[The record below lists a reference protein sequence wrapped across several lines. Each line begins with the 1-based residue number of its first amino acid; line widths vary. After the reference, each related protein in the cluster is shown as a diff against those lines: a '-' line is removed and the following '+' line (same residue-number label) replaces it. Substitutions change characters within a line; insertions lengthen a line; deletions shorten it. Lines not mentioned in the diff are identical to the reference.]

1 MPSPRAGAG
10 VSVAGMTTLSIIKA
24 DTGGFVGH
32 SAVHPEME
40 SAAQER
46 VREAVAGGLLLDGTV
61 ASCGDD
67 VSLIMVHEH
76 GRDAEAIHSF
86 AWDVFGMTTTIAKR
100 LGLYGAGQDILSD
113 AFSGNLRGMGPGY
126 AELEFQE
133 RPSEP
138 VICFL
143 ADKTE
148 PGAWNLPLYKMF
160 ADPFNTAGLVID
172 ANMHA
177 GFLFE
182 VYDLYEEKRIVFDCP
197 RDLYEMLMY
206 IGAPARYV
214 IHEVRSKTSD
224 EVGAATSTQRLS
236 LIAGK
241 YVGKDDPVMI
251 VRCQSG
257 LPAVGEVLEPFA
269 FPYAVAGAMRGSH
282 HAPIMPVSLADAHPT
297 RFDGPPRVVALGFQI
312 HEGKLI
318 GPRDLFADPS
328 FDRAR
333 SEANVAMDYLRRH
346 GPFEPHRLPL
356 EDLEY
361 TTMRQLEARLA
372 DRWQPMEQAERTH
385 AEPAQPVTG

>member
-1 MPSPRAGAG
+1 MI
-10 VSVAGMTTLSIIKA
+10 TLSIIKA
-24 DTGGFVGH
+24 DTGGYVGH
-32 SAVHPEME
+32 SSVHPDMLA
-40 SAAQER
+40 AAQDALAT
-46 VREAVAGGLLLDGTV
+46 AVSDRLLVDAQV

-67 VSLIMVHEH
+67 ISLIMTHEH
-76 GRDAEAIHSF
+76 GADAEPIHSF
-86 AWDVFGMTTTIAKR
+86 AWDTFLRTTEIAKR
-100 LGLYGAGQDILSD
+100 LGLYGAGQDLLSD

-126 AELEFQE
+126 AELEFTE

-138 VICFL
+138 IICFL

-177 GFLFE
+177 GFRFE
-182 VYDLYEEKRIVFDCP
+182 VYDLHEEKKIWFDCP
-197 RDLYEMLMY
+197 ADLYEMLMY

-214 IHEVRSKTSD
+214 IHSVRSKTLD
-224 EVGAATSTQRLS
+224 EQAAATSTQRLS
-236 LIAGK
+236 LIAGR

-251 VRCQSG
+251 VRAQSG

-269 FPYAVAGAMRGSH
+269 FPHSVAGCMRGSH
-282 HAPIMPVSLADAHPT
+282 HAPIMPVAIGQAHPA
-297 RFDGPPRVVALGFQI
+297 RFDGPPRVTALGFQVRD
-312 HEGKLI
+312 GKLI
-318 GPRDLFADPS
+318 GPRDMFDDPS

-333 SEANVAMDYLRRH
+333 SQANEVMDYLRRH

-361 TTMRQLEARLA
+361 TTMRLLEERLA
-372 DRWQPMEQAERTH
+372 ARWEPMAP
-385 AEPAQPVTG
+385 APLPVPAQ

>member
-1 MPSPRAGAG
+1 MTSLRDKPRTKA
-10 VSVAGMTTLSIIKA
+10 VRVMLTFSIIKA

-32 SAVHPEME
+32 TAVHPDMM
-40 SAAQER
+40 A
-46 VREAVAGGLLLDGTV
+46 EARRQMRNAIDGGMLIDGHV
-61 ASCGDD
+61 ESCGDD
-67 VSLIMVHEH
+67 VSLIMTH
-76 GRDAEAIHSF
+76 RYWADAKLIHSF
-86 AWDVFGMTTTIAKR
+86 AWDVFQATTAIAQQ
-100 LGLYGAGQDILSD
+100 LGLYGAGQDLLSD

-126 AELEFQE
+126 AELEFEE

-148 PGAWNLPLYKMF
+148 PGAWNLPLYKIF

-172 ANMHA
+172 AKMHE
-177 GFLFE
+177 GFVFE
-182 VYDLYEEKRIVFDCP
+182 VYDLYENKRIMFDCP
-197 RDLYEMLMY
+197 AELYDMLMY

-214 IHEVRSKTSD
+214 IHTVRSKTLG
-224 EVGAATSTQRLS
+224 ETAVATSTQRLS

-257 LPAVGEVLEPFA
+257 LPAVGEVLEPFSLA
-269 FPYAVAGAMRGSH
+269 YSVAGCMRGSH
-282 HAPIMPVSLADAHPT
+282 HAPLMPVSVGHAHPA

-312 HEGKLI
+312 KEGRLI

-328 FDRAR
+328 FDAAR
-333 SEANVAMDYLRRH
+333 TQANEVMDYLRRH

-356 EDLEY
+356 SELEY
-361 TTMRQLEARLA
+361 TTMHSLSARLA
-372 DRWQPMEQAERTH
+372 DRWR
-385 AEPAQPVTG
+385 PVTEEIAVSHGSR